1 MNRMSDW
8 IDQYRMRL
16 AEKMSCSRFIF
27 LNQSDFPFI
36 MSYLDLTDNQLNPNG
51 HWSQPIEKPCPPLA
65 SELAL
70 FDQNGYDLTDLEQ
83 LYAEANLTPAHA
95 HREHRHAVKA
105 PWFTQPNRV
114 EGAVLN
120 HSLLF
125 ERKGYSGNA
134 LEQLEQ
140 WAQLNPLVY
149 KIIKMRPKWG
159 LDFSMDYADRA
170 GNVFEV
176 LHWEYD
182 GFDYDEVAERKQQLE
197 AKFAATDWD
206 DAAACI
212 LKLKDQ
218 WHHLDFFA
226 QSDWKCNYFGI
237 VKERFKMVIWE

>member
-1 MNRMSDW
+1 
-8 IDQYRMRL
+8 
-16 AEKMSCSRFIF
+16 
-27 LNQSDFPFI
+27 
-36 MSYLDLTDNQLNPNG
+36 MSYLDLTNNQLN
-51 HWSQPIEKPCPPLA
+51 SQGYWNQALDELHPPLA
-65 SELAL
+65 GELAL

-83 LYAEANLTPAHA
+83 RYAEANLTPAKA
-95 HREHRHAVKA
+95 HREHRRALKA
-105 PWFTQPNRV
+105 PWFTQPERV

-125 ERKGYSGNA
+125 ERKGYSGEA
-134 LEQLEQ
+134 LEQLER
-140 WAQLNPLVY
+140 WAQTNPLVY

-182 GFDYDEVAERKQQLE
+182 GFDFEEVAECKQRLE
-197 AKFAATDWD
+197 VKFSATDWD
-206 DAAACI
+206 DAAASI
-212 LKLKDQ
+212 LKRKDQ

>member
-1 MNRMSDW
+1 MSDW

-83 LYAEANLTPAHA
+83 LYAEANLTHAHA